1 MWLNNT
7 SHTAT
12 YRIRSIHVSLQNQNH
27 SSQRLT
33 NKTAFKIQ
41 LRKAPWL
48 ILHRLKMIFPRWH
61 AVSFHTEKLWVT
73 LKWRSLLLK
82 LPLTWY
88 VLCLLTQ
95 SCHSSE
101 SWWVYDQVVVR
112 FSVWCV
118 CVCVCAQSLQLCL
131 ILCKPM
137 DCSPPGSSVHG
148 DSSGKNTGVGC
159 HALLQGIFPTQR
171 LNPGLLHFRRILYQ
185 LSYQGSP

>member
-7 SHTAT
+7 SHTAM

-41 LRKAPWL
+41 LRKAPWV

-95 SCHSSE
+95 SCPT
-101 SWWVYDQVVVR
+101 
-112 FSVWCV
+112 
-118 CVCVCAQSLQLCL
+118 LCD
-131 ILCKPM
+131 PM

-171 LNPGLLHFRRILYQ
+171 LNPGLLHCRQILHH
-185 LSYQGSP
+185 LSCQGSPRILERAAYPFSRESSQPRNRTMVSCTSGGFFTS